1 VPASHFGQGEA
12 AMDQNFTANA
22 FRRFLSL
29 ATLLLI
35 LLAIGIAARVNG
47 IPEGTEIIF
56 TALAS
61 LGVLVNSSLG
71 K

>member
-1 VPASHFGQGEA
+1 MNQEVSK
-12 AMDQNFTANA
+12 NA

-35 LLAIGIAARVNG
+35 LLAIGIAARLKG
-47 IPEGTEIIF
+47 IAEGTEIIF

-61 LGVLVNSSLG
+61 LGVLVNSWLG